1 MPNTYPPRYN
11 AQVHPR
17 RLEEQARKVF
27 QVPAR
32 VALRWNQRSDSLRC
46 GQVQPR
52 RCGAVHGLRRPE
64 ELLYKGSIVLLD
76 VCGWQ
81 SDIGSGGDLA
91 VVSVHCV
98 CRGVAV

>member
-64 ELLYKGSIVLLD
+64 ELLYQGRIVLLD

-91 VVSVHCV
+91 VVCVHCV